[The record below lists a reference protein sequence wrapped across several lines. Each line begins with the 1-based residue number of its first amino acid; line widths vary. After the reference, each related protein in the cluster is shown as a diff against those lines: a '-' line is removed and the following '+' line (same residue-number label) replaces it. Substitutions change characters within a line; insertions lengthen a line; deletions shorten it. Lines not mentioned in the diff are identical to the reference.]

1 MRSTANRLISFEFHV
16 NWLLGEFRDVPAPM
30 ASKRAVFKL
39 GAEAV
44 IQQRARMS
52 RLCVKMLAPTVAWKC
67 FHPLVKQRESPSTR
81 LR

>member
-1 MRSTANRLISFEFHV
+1 MANRPIRWVFGTNRLLEEF
-16 NWLLGEFRDVPAPM
+16 GDVPAP
-30 ASKRAVFKL
+30 AVWKGTDFKL
-39 GAEAV
+39 GVEGV

-67 FHPLVKQRESPSTR
+67 SHPLVKQRESPSTR